1 MFIYANDAYIY
12 IAMHISHNEIG
23 YSDVTG
29 VLLAGGKSTRMGSD
43 KVNLEVSGQTVFER
57 SLDFLQQL
65 FSRVII
71 ASNRPE
77 LALPGIPAIP
87 DIFPGSA
94 LGGIFTGLKSAET
107 DWVFVTPCDMPYPD
121 SRIVELL
128 FRLHEGADAIVP
140 LTPSGYEPV
149 FAFYHKKCLPV
160 FEDALKRGRKSIF
173 ALYPQLNVRFLEW
186 QNMPADWEKSMLN
199 INTPEDLERV
209 KKDHELNHRLFRSS
223 PKVTRAELPRSES

>member
-1 MFIYANDAYIY
+1 VFIYANDAYIF

-43 KVNLEVSGQTVFER
+43 KINLKVSGQTVFER

-94 LGGIFTGLKSAET
+94 LGGIFTGLKSAAT

-121 SRIVELL
+121 SHIVELL
-128 FRLHEGADAIVP
+128 FRLHKGADAVVP
-140 LTPSGYEPV
+140 LTPGGYEPV
-149 FAFYHKKCLPV
+149 FAFYHKNCLPV
-160 FEDALKRGRKSIF
+160 FEDALKHGRKRIF

-199 INTPEDLERV
+199 INTPQDLERV
-209 KKDHELNHRLFRSS
+209 KQDHEFNHRLFRSS
-223 PKVTRAELPRSES
+223 PKVARAGRPCSES